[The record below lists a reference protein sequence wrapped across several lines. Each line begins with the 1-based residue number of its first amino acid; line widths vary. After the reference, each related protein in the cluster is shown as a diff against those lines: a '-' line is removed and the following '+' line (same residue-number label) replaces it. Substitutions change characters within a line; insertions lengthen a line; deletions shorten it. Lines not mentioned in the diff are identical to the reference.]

1 MEGQHQ
7 RYQQQM
13 AARKDELSAMEN
25 QMKNQAIETQIMI
38 AEMQS

>member
-1 MEGQHQ
+1 
-7 RYQQQM
+7 M